1 MYRHIS
7 CPVSPVLP
15 VELCSGRPNCGATQS
30 FGEKL
35 CLRHDSFGWPDAVVQ
50 LLFGS
55 RF

>member
-1 MYRHIS
+1 MYRHLLVQFHPS
-7 CPVSPVLP
+7 SPSSSAPEGPIVARLRS
-15 VELCSGRPNCGATQS
+15 L
-30 FGEKL
+30 GEKL